1 MAVNNKQLMAM
12 RKLGYSDADIQQ
24 MLADDK
30 RIDRGE
36 VLEWDLSPE
45 EHKKAMKY
53 ANVQEKTP
61 KKAEKPAESGEK
73 SAKKCGTAYNFDT
86 STKKRKENPTKEGLI
101 TKIFHFLCEMSEFS
115 VENVEI
121 LNKERKILF
130 RIGEDWYSFTL
141 TKHRTR
147 PTS

>member
-1 MAVNNKQLMAM
+1 MAVSNKQLTAM

-53 ANVQEKTP
+53 ANSDEKKRKTPEKTEEKT
-61 KKAEKPAESGEK
+61 KKNGI
-73 SAKKCGTAYNFDT
+73 TAYNFDT
-86 STKKRKENPTKEGLI
+86 STKKRKENPTKEGII
-101 TKIFHFLCEMSEFS
+101 TKIYHFLCEMSEFS

-121 LNKERKILF
+121 LNKERKVLF

-141 TKHRTR
+141 TKHRTK